1 MRNHSYVVKCVN
13 VAGLNLREVVPVA
26 AFLVAEGF
34 AADASVG
41 EPSPL
46 LLLLLLL
53 APPPLLLLPPL
64 PLSLRG
70 LRSSRS
76 SSPPPCSG
84 DEAMAPLFAKFY
96 LSCSLSILFSLS
108 FPVDLT

>member
-53 APPPLLLLPPL
+53 APPPLLLLQPL
-64 PLSLRG
+64 PLSFRG

-76 SSPPPCSG
+76 SSPPPFSG
-84 DEAMAPLFAKFY
+84 DEAMTREILSLVLSLYPLEP
-96 LSCSLSILFSLS
+96 LVSG
-108 FPVDLT
+108 

>member
-1 MRNHSYVVKCVN
+1 MRNHNYVEQCVN
-13 VAGLNLREVVPVA
+13 VAGLYLREVVPVA

-34 AADASVG
+34 AADASDGG

-64 PLSLRG
+64 PPSLRG

-76 SSPPPCSG
+76 SSSPFSG
-84 DEAMAPLFAKFY
+84 DEAIFAKFY
-96 LSCSLSILFSLS
+96 LSSFSYLSLS